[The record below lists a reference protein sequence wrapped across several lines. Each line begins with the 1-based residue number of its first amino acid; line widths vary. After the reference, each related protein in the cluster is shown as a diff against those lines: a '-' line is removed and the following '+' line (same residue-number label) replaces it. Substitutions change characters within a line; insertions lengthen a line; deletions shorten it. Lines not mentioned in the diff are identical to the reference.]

1 MVHLPSPLPFVSHA
15 IPIYKSAAT
24 PFVDQFKYH
33 SNMNVQTLLENL
45 DKVLTCSVCHCT
57 FTDAK
62 LLPCLHTF
70 CLHCLNEILRTS
82 GSRSTI
88 SCPECRRDIPV
99 PESGNFNELPTDFRM
114 NSLRD
119 VRAIKECK
127 ENVKCG
133 NCEQVNAPGQSFY
146 CFECSSFW
154 CKKCIVAHN
163 TMKASKQH
171 RSLALEDFKTEDF
184 ESVLKRPERP
194 AFCQKR
200 NHETEEL
207 KFFCRRCLV
216 AMCSV
221 CSSLDHEGHPKVHIE
236 EAANERRMQFRSAIE
251 EQKEKMIM
259 KRSKITKIKEIC
271 SKMQEEVINTKQD
284 VQGFVDNLVSVI
296 EAKKRDIFSLMEE
309 IMKESKQRLEKQKG
323 ELEVDFKKIE
333 KEVAKTELL
342 LKERTSAEI
351 VRFEAIFQEAVRD
364 NGDTMVDCDLERFPR
379 LFFKG
384 NELLMHILNTEG
396 IGSFQTFLSRTE
408 SQQTTAEG
416 EGITEAIYGL
426 ESGFVVTTRNSAG
439 QQSYEK
445 LDVVTLKVRNSQGHD
460 SAVVSQIQDNK
471 NGTYNITYF
480 PKEIGTH
487 EASVEVNGRH
497 IDGSPFK
504 VEVKTRQFSPLL
516 SLAEHGSIPGMLIK
530 PCGLAVN
537 ELNEIIVTDTGNNRV
552 QILRGDG
559 SYVREFGNAKKALIF
574 PAGLALDRYGNIF
587 VVDCNDHR
595 VNKFNGQGK
604 LLCKFG
610 SRGSLDHQ
618 LNNPH
623 GVSVDSDG
631 NIMVADSGN
640 KQVKIFSSTG
650 QFVDKFGGEDLF
662 VNPYDAVDN
671 DKHIFVLDRG
681 DHSIK
686 VFSKV
691 GCKSN
696 YLYKIGGEG
705 EGDGEFKEPW
715 SLSFN
720 NVGHLMVCDSD
731 NHRIQLF
738 EPDGKFLAKFG
749 TKGKGKGE
757 FKKPIKA
764 AVLRDGKIIVSDFHN
779 HTIQVFE

>member
-1 MVHLPSPLPFVSHA
+1 MVRLPSPLPFVSQA
-15 IPIYKSAAT
+15 ILIYKSAVI
-24 PFVDQFKYH
+24 PVVDQLLYH
-33 SNMNVQTLLENL
+33 SNMDVQTLLENL
-45 DKVLTCSVCHCT
+45 DKVLTCSVCFCT
-57 FTDAK
+57 FTNPK

-70 CLHCLNEILRTS
+70 CLHCLNGIQRTR

-88 SCPECRRDIPV
+88 PCPECRKHIPV

-114 NSLRD
+114 NSLCD

-127 ENVKCG
+127 KDVKCG
-133 NCEQVNAPGQSFY
+133 NCEQINGQRFY
-146 CFECSSFW
+146 CFECCSFW
-154 CKKCIVAHN
+154 CKKCIVGHN
-163 TMKASKQH
+163 IMKASKQH
-171 RSLALEDFKTEDF
+171 RSLALEDFKTKDF
-184 ESVLKRPERP
+184 ESVLERR

-200 NHETEEL
+200 HHEKEEL
-207 KFFCRRCLV
+207 KLFCRRCKV
-216 AMCSV
+216 AMCSL

-236 EAANERRMQFRSAIE
+236 DAVNERRMQFKSAIE
-251 EQKEKMIM
+251 EQKEKMLL
-259 KRSKITKIKEIC
+259 KRSEITKIKETC
-271 SKMQEEVINTKQD
+271 SKMQEKVVNTKQD
-284 VQGFVDNLVSVI
+284 LQRFVDNLVSVI
-296 EAKKRDIFSLMEE
+296 EAKKRGIFSLMEKKME
-309 IMKESKQRLEKQKG
+309 ESKERLKSQQV
-323 ELEVDFKKIE
+323 ELELDFKRIE
-333 KEVAKTELL
+333 KEVAKTEML

-351 VRFEAIFQEAVRD
+351 VRLEAIFQDGVGD
-364 NGDTMVDCDLERFPR
+364 NGDTMVDYDLERFRR
-379 LFFKG
+379 LFFTE

-408 SQQTTAEG
+408 SRQSTAEG

-426 ESGFVVTTRNSAG
+426 EAGFVVTTRNSVG
-439 QQSYEK
+439 QESYEE
-445 LDVVTLKVRNSQGHD
+445 LDVVTLKIRNSQGHD
-460 SAVVSQIQDNK
+460 SAVGSQIQDNK

-487 EASVEVNGRH
+487 EASVEVNGEH

-504 VEVKTRQFSPLL
+504 VEFKARQFSPLL
-516 SLAEHGSIPGMLIK
+516 SLAGHGSIPGMLIK

-537 ELNEIIVTDTGNNRV
+537 ERNEIIVTDTGNDRV
-552 QILRGDG
+552 QILRNDG
-559 SYVREFGNAKKALIF
+559 SCVREFGNAKKALIF
-574 PAGLALDRYGNIF
+574 PAGVALDRYGNIF

-595 VNKFNGQGK
+595 VNVFNGQGTF
-604 LLCKFG
+604 LCEFG
-610 SRGSLDHQ
+610 SKGNLDHQ

-640 KQVKIFSSTG
+640 KQVKIFSPTG

-662 VNPYDAVDN
+662 VKPYDVVNN

-696 YLYKIGGEG
+696 FLYKIGREG
-705 EGDGEFKEPW
+705 EGDGEFREPW

-731 NHRIQLF
+731 NYRIQLF
-738 EPDGKFLAKFG
+738 EPGGNFVAKFG
-749 TKGKGKGE
+749 TKGNGKGE

-764 AVLRDGKIIVSDFHN
+764 AVLRDGKIVVSDFHN
-779 HTIQVFE
+779 HTIQVFK

>member
-15 IPIYKSAAT
+15 ITIYKSAAT
-24 PFVDQFKYH
+24 PFVDHH
-33 SNMNVQTLLENL
+33 SNMDVQTLLENL
-45 DKVLTCSVCHCT
+45 EKVLTCSVCLCT
-57 FTDAK
+57 FTDPK
-62 LLPCLHTF
+62 QLPCLHTF
-70 CLHCLNEILRTS
+70 CLHCLNKIERTS
-82 GSRSTI
+82 GSRPTI
-88 SCPECRRDIPV
+88 SCPECRKDIPV

-114 NSLRD
+114 NSLQD

-127 ENVKCG
+127 ENVKCV
-133 NCEQVNAPGQSFY
+133 NCEQVNCQSLY
-146 CFECSSFW
+146 CFECCSFW
-154 CKKCIVAHN
+154 CEKCIVAHD

-171 RSLALEDFKTEDF
+171 RSLALKDFKTKDF
-184 ESVLKRPERP
+184 ESVLKRPKRP

-200 NHETEEL
+200 HHEREEL
-207 KFFCRRCLV
+207 KLFCRRCVV
-216 AMCSV
+216 AMCYV

-236 EAANERRMQFRSAIE
+236 DAVNERRMQFRSAIE
-251 EQKEKMIM
+251 EQKEKMLL

-271 SKMQEEVINTKQD
+271 SKMQEEFINTKQD
-284 VQGFVDNLVSVI
+284 VQVVVDNFVSVI
-296 EAKKRDIFSLMEE
+296 EAKKREIFLLMEE
-309 IMKESKQRLEKQKG
+309 KMKESKERLENERC
-323 ELEVDFKKIE
+323 ELEFDFKKIE
-333 KEVAKTELL
+333 KEVAKTEVL

-351 VRFEAIFQEAVRD
+351 VRLEAIFQEGVRD
-364 NGDTMVDCDLERFPR
+364 DGDTMVDCHLERFRR
-379 LFFKG
+379 LSFKG

-396 IGSFQTFLSRTE
+396 IGSIQTFLSTTE

-426 ESGFVVTTRNSAG
+426 ESGFVVTTRNSVG
-439 QQSYEK
+439 QQSYEE
-445 LDVVTLKVRNSQGHD
+445 LDVVTLKIRNSQGHD
-460 SAVVSQIQDNK
+460 SAVGSQIQDNK

-487 EASVEVNGRH
+487 EASVEVNGKH

-504 VEVKTRQFSPLL
+504 VQVKSRQFRPLL
-516 SLAEHGSIPGMLIK
+516 SLAGHGSIPGMLIK

-537 ELNEIIVTDTGNNRV
+537 ERNEIIVTDTGNNRV

-559 SYVREFGNAKKALIF
+559 SYVGEFGNAKKALIF
-574 PAGLALDRYGNIF
+574 PAGVALDRHGNIF

-595 VNKFNGQGK
+595 VNMFNGQGK
-604 LLCKFG
+604 LLCEFG

-662 VNPYDAVDN
+662 VKPYDVVDN

-686 VFSKV
+686 VFSKF

-696 YLYKIGGEG
+696 FLYKIGGEG

-720 NVGHLMVCDSD
+720 NVGHLMVCDSE

-749 TKGKGKGE
+749 TKGKGQGE